1 MRFWTREQSVRN
13 AHCSLDRI
21 PRFSNGSTVYR
32 NVSICVDEEWTE
44 RFDTLN
50 FSTRISFNFSG
61 VFNFEITEMKFLR
74 NHSLDKYQSNF
85 ATVLFP

>member
-1 MRFWTREQSVRN
+1 MHTARLIEFRVFERKHSVSKRFD
-13 AHCSLDRI
+13 L
-21 PRFSNGSTVYR
+21 F
-32 NVSICVDEEWTE
+32 DEEWTE